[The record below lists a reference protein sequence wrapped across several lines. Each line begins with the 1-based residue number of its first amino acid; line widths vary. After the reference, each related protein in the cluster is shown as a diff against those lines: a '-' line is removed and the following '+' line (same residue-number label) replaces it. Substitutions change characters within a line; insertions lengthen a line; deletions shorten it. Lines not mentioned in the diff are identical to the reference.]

1 MRSRLISA
9 LLMVTCLLATVAIPA
24 SAAPAQQ
31 QGGWTS
37 THYVL
42 IDGTRADRQPTVV
55 YSDIAGVRVTRIGT
69 TAYPAYIVRFLR
81 PYRFLVADAYAICTE
96 DDEDNCVEFGQGYG
110 SVEYVTWNSTLREW
124 VIGTSR
130 ADVMISLI
138 VKP

>member
-1 MRSRLISA
+1 MRSRLATSI
-9 LLMVTCLLATVAIPA
+9 LILACILAVMTIPA

-42 IDGTRADRQPTVV
+42 IDGTRSDRQPTVV
-55 YSDIAGVRVTRIGT
+55 YSDIAGVRVTRIGPISH
-69 TAYPAYIVRFLR
+69 PAYIVRFLR
-81 PYRFLVADAYAICTE
+81 PYRFLVADVYAICTE
-96 DDEDNCVEFGQGYG
+96 DDEDNCAEFGQGYG
-110 SVEYVTWNSTLREW
+110 AVDYVTWNSMLREW

-130 ADVMISLI
+130 PDVMLSLI

>member
-1 MRSRLISA
+1 MRSRLAFAI
-9 LLMVTCLLATVAIPA
+9 LILVCVLVVMTIPA

-37 THYVL
+37 THYIL
-42 IDGTRADRQPTVV
+42 IDGTRAGQQPTVV
-55 YSDIAGVRVTRIGT
+55 YSDIAGVRVTRGAT
-69 TAYPAYIVRFLR
+69 STYIVRFLR

-96 DDEDNCVEFGQGYG
+96 DDEDNCGEFGQGYG
-110 SVEYVTWNSTLREW
+110 AVEYITWKSTLREW

-130 ADVMISLI
+130 HDVMLSLI